1 MNGSLPLEI
10 KLSLSAVNAM
20 IKTKYCFKMKNWL
33 YLMNFICTCLKVG
46 RYFTRPSLIR
56 VSGD

>member
-10 KLSLSAVNAM
+10 KLSFSTVNAM

-33 YLMNFICTCLKVG
+33 YLINFIWHL
-46 RYFTRPSLIR
+46 P
-56 VSGD
+56 